1 MGGMDRSTPLLT
13 RLSAMFALL
22 IAALAA
28 GPIDSAS
35 AQRPTVAARSLLAE
49 LVAPLP
55 GKQLAAADAAEDPKG
70 KSGGAPAVLASG
82 PRVGAPSA
90 GAAHVQGEAAPRADR
105 PAAGYRA
112 RAPPAA

>member
-1 MGGMDRSTPLLT
+1 MDRSTPLLT
-13 RLSAMFALL
+13 RLTAMFALL

-49 LVAPLP
+49 LAAPLP
-55 GKQLAAADAAEDPKG
+55 GKQIAATNAAEDPKG
-70 KSGGAPAVLASG
+70 KGGGAPALLASA
-82 PRVGAPSA
+82 PRLRAPSA
-90 GAAHVQGEAAPRADR
+90 EAILLQTEAAPRAER
-105 PAAGYRA
+105 RAASYRA